1 MKEFKDHFSKQA
13 VAYARFRPTYP
24 KELFTFLSRLT
35 GEHQLAW
42 DCGTGNGQ
50 CAIQLV
56 DFFDRVF
63 ASDQS
68 PQQLKNVFPH
78 ERIRYHLEAA
88 EAPLS
93 LDDGS
98 VDLVTVAQALH
109 WFNFE
114 KFYAQV
120 KRVLKPQGIIAAW
133 AYGLPMVSPAI
144 DQILKAF
151 HDETVGKFWLAENRL
166 IDSEYSTIP
175 FPFVEIEAPPFY
187 ITQEASLDALAG
199 HVSTWSATQKYME
212 HFQENPIPWLMEKLN
227 TVWQSSPESPKEL
240 RWKLILKIGKME

>member
-1 MKEFKDHFSKQA
+1 MKEFNNHFSKQA
-13 VAYARFRPTYP
+13 FSYTRFRPTYP
-24 KELFTFLSRLT
+24 AELFTFLCSLT

-50 CAIQLV
+50 SAIQLV
-56 DFFDRVF
+56 EFFDQVY
-63 ASDQS
+63 ASDPS
-68 PQQLKNVFPH
+68 PQQLKNAFPH
-78 ERIRYHLEAA
+78 ERIFYQLETA

-93 LDDGS
+93 LEDGS

-166 IDSEYSTIP
+166 IEAEYSTIP
-175 FPFVEIEAPPFY
+175 FPFVEIEAPIFY
-187 ITQEASLDALAG
+187 IAKQASLDALVG

-212 HFQENPIPWLMEKLN
+212 HYQENPIPWLMQKLN
-227 TVWQSSPESPKEL
+227 DVWQSSSASLKEL
-240 RWKLILKIGKME
+240 RWRLILKIGKME